1 MYRYGTMPIF
11 GALIF
16 LFTLDLFAAREAEYD
31 PSSKYIEIDGIRVL
45 REDYEAF
52 ARAEEKIKNQKV
64 GDNGIGEDSELKRE
78 YHLEQQEDASYGD
91 RLPKRCHG

>member
-1 MYRYGTMPIF
+1 MPIF

-52 ARAEEKIKNQKV
+52 ARAEEKIIVN
-64 GDNGIGEDSELKRE
+64 
-78 YHLEQQEDASYGD
+78 
-91 RLPKRCHG
+91 